1 MAKMT
6 LRNLDP
12 LIHVK
17 CQEGLLRMFKGVA
30 TE

>member
-6 LRNLDP
+6 LTNLDP

-17 CQEGLLRMFKGVA
+17 CQGLLRMFKGVA